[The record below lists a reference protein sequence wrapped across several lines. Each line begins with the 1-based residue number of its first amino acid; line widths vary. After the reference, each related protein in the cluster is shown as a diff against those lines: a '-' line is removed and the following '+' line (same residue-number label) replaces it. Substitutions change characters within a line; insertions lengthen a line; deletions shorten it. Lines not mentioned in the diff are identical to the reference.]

1 MALLNQPTQVHAQIP
16 KFLETLRAGTAPPTF
31 NRQFVKDIGFKS
43 SNHHALI
50 PLLKGL
56 DFLSDNGTPTE
67 RYKQFLDASRWRV
80 VLAEAV
86 LEAYSDIFVLKGK
99 PNDTDLAM
107 IQGKFKSTY
116 NLSELQA
123 ERCART
129 FLALLKLSDLKTI
142 SQDKTPD
149 ATLKLGG
156 DNDTPEAGAE
166 GGGGKEVSGNGKVSL
181 DRTPKPIGLHYNIQI
196 HLPAT
201 KDIETYNA
209 IFKSIKEHLI
219 D

>member
-1 MALLNQPTQVHAQIP
+1 VALLNQPTQVYAQLP
-16 KFLETLRAGTAPPTF
+16 KFLETLRSGTAPPTF
-31 NRQFVKDIGFKS
+31 NRQFIKDIGFKS
-43 SNHHALI
+43 SNHHAFI

-56 DFLSDNGTPTE
+56 GFLSDNGTPTE
-67 RYKQFLDASRWRV
+67 RYKQFLDVSRWRV

-99 PNDTDLAM
+99 PTDADLAM

-116 NLSELQA
+116 NLSEVQA

-129 FLALLKLSDLKTI
+129 FLALLKLSDPKTI
-142 SQDKTPD
+142 SKDKTPD
-149 ATLKLGG
+149 PVPNVGVDNEAPDTHTEESGDNEAAGKGKANLGG
-156 DNDTPEAGAE
+156 
-166 GGGGKEVSGNGKVSL
+166 
-181 DRTPKPIGLHYNIQI
+181 TPKPIGLHYNIQI